1 MTIRTVDKITNLARS
16 LFAER
21 GYEAT
26 AMNDIAEGVGIKKPA
41 IYTYFAG
48 KDELFLAVFR
58 QLAQEYREEMDALWD
73 RVRGKSVQERL
84 SAMFA
89 GYIRVFAGQPES
101 SMLWNRVL
109 LYPPA
114 HLKEQLWAELLET
127 ERPFAERLRQT
138 LADGVNEGIIKAD
151 GLHELELSF
160 RSLREG
166 LLLAYLINPELGAA
180 KIERVWH
187 HFWNGIGGQAAKQE
201 GEV

>member
-1 MTIRTVDKITNLARS
+1 MSIRTVDKITKLARS

-58 QLAQEYREEMDALWD
+58 ELAQEYREEMDALWE
-73 RVRGKSVQERL
+73 RVRGLSVHDRL
-84 SAMFA
+84 SAMFE

-109 LYPPA
+109 LFPPA

-138 LADGVNEGIIKAD
+138 LADGVDEGIIKAD

-166 LLLAYLINPELGAA
+166 LLLAYLINPELDTA
-180 KIERVWH
+180 KIERVWN
-187 HFWNGIGGQAAKQE
+187 HFWNGIGGQMTKWE
-201 GEV
+201 GET